1 MMDAEYSELN
11 GKYESSTY
19 VTVFGDIDLIQVQDM
34 FYDSDCMW
42 MRSQY
47 CPELW
52 IPEKSHGRK
61 HIEKRRSA

>member
-34 FYDSDCMW
+34 FYDSACGW
-42 MRSQY
+42 
-47 CPELW
+47 
-52 IPEKSHGRK
+52 SHSTVQSSGYQQNPMDVN
-61 HIEKRRSA
+61 I